1 MRSFSSSELGSMA
14 RTQEGA
20 MMDQCLIYAH
30 SNGALNAYG
39 KKTDVYAAGVAS
51 ICGFDATGSG
61 EILQGTEVLTIDAAI
76 RLPVATVIDDRDR
89 IQLTKRFGK
98 SVTPIMF
105 DVVGLPEM
113 GPSGIVAKVRRVN
126 YA

>member
-1 MRSFSSSELGSMA
+1 MRNFSNSELSGMA

-20 MMDQCLIYAH
+20 MMDSCLIFAH
-30 SNGALNAYG
+30 SSGALNAYG
-39 KKTDVYAAGVAS
+39 KKADVYAAGVAS

-61 EILQGTEVLTIDAAI
+61 EVLQGTEVLTIDAAI
-76 RLPVATVIDDRDR
+76 RLPVDTVIDDRDR
-89 IQLTKRFGK
+89 IQVTKRFGK
-98 SVTPIMF
+98 PVTPIMF

-113 GPSGIVAKVRRVN
+113 GPSGIVAKVRRVA